1 MVTANRTGTG
11 AEPEHKRTQAHGGR
25 DTCRGAAAI
34 VGHFPRTFR
43 AGGTRADGLPRSVR
57 REERLAAA
65 NQRHSEAHLSRS
77 VRQRMPV
84 MREMG
89 SEGRR
94 THQGR
99 IFRPPLL
106 CDQDGHCEC
115 VDQIDFPGKFPGK
128 FDCSHRRWH
137 RVCRLPKHPLAIV
150 VPPMPQA
157 TCWLEAD
164 APDGQVIRLPP
175 REYCMVRQFTW

>member
-1 MVTANRTGTG
+1 MRGSNGRAHEQRPSIERGSKNVLRTEKQGAWCPNDQHIPHQCPAEKSLVTANRSGTG
-11 AEPEHKRTQAHGGR
+11 AKPEHTRTQAHGGR
-25 DTCRGAAAI
+25 DTCRGAEAI
-34 VGHFPRTFR
+34 GGYFPRTFR

-94 THQGR
+94 THQRR

-106 CDQDGHCEC
+106 HRKDRNALRGRIEKKRAARGRRTMAT
-115 VDQIDFPGKFPGK
+115 VDR
-128 FDCSHRRWH
+128 C
-137 RVCRLPKHPLAIV
+137 
-150 VPPMPQA
+150 
-157 TCWLEAD
+157 
-164 APDGQVIRLPP
+164 
-175 REYCMVRQFTW
+175 